1 MAQATSTRLAENA
14 ETRKNRLR
22 LWLNIL
28 RTTRYVENA
37 LREEMRVSYDQTLPR
52 FEILAMLE
60 RSENGLR
67 MSALSEKLMVSNG
80 NVTGIIERLVQDG
93 LVERLSVLG
102 DKRATLVR
110 LTHKGEAVFAE
121 MADVHERWVNELL
134 DSVTAEDAELMSER
148 LTEVR
153 RRDRRL

>member
-1 MAQATSTRLAENA
+1 MAQAPSTRLAENA
-14 ETRKNRLR
+14 ETRKTRLR
-22 LWLNIL
+22 LLLNIL
-28 RTTRYVENA
+28 RTTRSVENA

-52 FEILAMLE
+52 FEILAVLE
-60 RSENGLR
+60 RSESGLR

-80 NVTGIIERLVQDG
+80 NVTGIVERLVQDG
-93 LVERLSVLG
+93 LVERMAVPG

-134 DSVTAEDAELMSER
+134 HTVTEQEAGMLIES
-148 LTEVR
+148 LTEIR
-153 RRDRRL
+153 KRSTTP

>member
-1 MAQATSTRLAENA
+1 MAQAPSTRLAENA
-14 ETRKNRLR
+14 ETRKTRLR

-28 RTTRYVENA
+28 RTTRSVENA

-52 FEILAMLE
+52 FEILAVLE
-60 RSENGLR
+60 RSESGLR

-80 NVTGIIERLVQDG
+80 NVTGIVERLVQDG
-93 LVERLSVLG
+93 LVERMAVPG

-134 DSVTAEDAELMSER
+134 HTVTEQEAGMLIES
-148 LTEVR
+148 LTEIR
-153 RRDRRL
+153 KRSTTP